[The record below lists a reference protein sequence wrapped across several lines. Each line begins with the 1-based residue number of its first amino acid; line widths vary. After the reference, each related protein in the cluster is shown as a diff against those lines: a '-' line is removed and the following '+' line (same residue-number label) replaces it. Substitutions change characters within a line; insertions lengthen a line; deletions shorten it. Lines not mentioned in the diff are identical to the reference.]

1 MMRLGDSL
9 ALALLEQLPDAV
21 AVLDAREPGLPVV
34 LVNGALE
41 TLVGQPRED
50 LCRIGLAGLLGEPP
64 DAPRVSEIAAQLVLG
79 EGFSVSL
86 QTGTHTRGLPASIRF
101 EPLRDGSG
109 AVTHFVSFHEVAGPP
124 STPAP
129 PRTLPDS
136 PPAAPAEAATPPK
149 PPVPREDRLTG
160 LRHIELFHEIFRR
173 DFAIAQREGRSLT
186 IFLCDIDALGV
197 YNDTFGRQ
205 AGDSVIRR
213 VGRALWS
220 GLRRA
225 SDLLS
230 RVEEGRFVGFSVGM
244 SEEEALRHGQTLVTR
259 VRDLHM
265 HHPRSPV
272 GRVVTVSVGVASVL
286 PDPTTSPEHL
296 LKLGQQALEHA
307 RALGRDRAAG
317 PPATGV

>member
-9 ALALLEQLPDAV
+9 ALALLEQLPDPV

-41 TLVGQPRED
+41 ALVGQPRAE

-64 DAPRVSEIAAQLVLG
+64 DAPRVSEIVAQLVLG

-86 QTGTHTRGLPASIRF
+86 QTGTHTQGLPASIRF

-109 AVTHFVSFHEVAGPP
+109 AVTHFVSFHEVAM
-124 STPAP
+124 AP
-129 PRTLPDS
+129 PPEMPALPTDDT
-136 PPAAPAEAATPPK
+136 ATAPK

-160 LRHIELFHEIFRR
+160 LRHIELFHELFRR

-186 IFLCDIDALGV
+186 LFLCDIDALGV

-225 SDLLS
+225 SDLLA

-244 SEEEALRHGQTLVTR
+244 SADEALKHGQTLVTR

-286 PDPTTSPEHL
+286 PEPATSPEHL

-307 RALGRDRAAG
+307 RFLGRDRAAG
-317 PPATGV
+317 PPETSESVGDGW

>member
-1 MMRLGDSL
+1 
-9 ALALLEQLPDAV
+9 
-21 AVLDAREPGLPVV
+21 
-34 LVNGALE
+34 
-41 TLVGQPRED
+41 
-50 LCRIGLAGLLGEPP
+50 
-64 DAPRVSEIAAQLVLG
+64 VSEIAAQLVLG

-86 QTGTHTRGLPASIRF
+86 QTGPHTRGLPASIRF
-101 EPLRDGSG
+101 EPLRDGAG
-109 AVTHFVSFHEVAGPP
+109 AVTHFVSFHEVAM
-124 STPAP
+124 AP
-129 PRTLPDS
+129 PPEAPPV
-136 PPAAPAEAATPPK
+136 PPAEPSLAPK

-186 IFLCDIDALGV
+186 IFVCDIDALGV

-225 SDLLS
+225 SDLIA

-244 SEEEALRHGQTLVTR
+244 SEDEALRLGQTLVTR

-286 PDPTTSPEHL
+286 PEPKTSPEHL

-317 PPATGV
+317 PPEA